1 MTLQENIIDILKN
14 TKGGMHVDMITQM
27 IAERDGIKFET
38 TTASE
43 PDKDGM
49 ITILYPERD
58 KLKSKITAFLGREA
72 KKKGGCI
79 AKVRDPKT
87 HREKRGVY
95 RFVQRRDQN
104 VLPVPTSVSEPTLF
118 DERSMQQPQRR
129 NTNFFGKAGEYSVL
143 GELLFHDY
151 NANIMAVDEGIDIY
165 ATKDNLVYFIQV
177 KTSSLD
183 SRKTAH
189 FGIKRS
195 SFENT
200 QASQVRYIFVI
211 RGEKGEMRYFT
222 FNIRDIDR
230 LINDKLINGE
240 NDTINLNIRYDA
252 DGRPYL
258 YRDNKS
264 QDISFYQNNF
274 NL

>member
-1 MTLQENIIDILKN
+1 
-14 TKGGMHVDMITQM
+14 MHVNAITDL
-27 IAERDGIKFET
+27 IAESEGINFKHAF
-38 TTASE
+38 S
-43 PDKDGM
+43 D
-49 ITILYPERD
+49 ERD
-58 KLKSKITAFLGREA
+58 KLKSRINAFLGRQS
-72 KKKGGCI
+72 KKKGSCI
-79 AKVRDPKT
+79 AKAKDPKT
-87 HREKRGVY
+87 HREKKGVY
-95 RFVQRRDQN
+95 RFVQRRDLS
-104 VLPVPTSVSEPTLF
+104 VLPVPTSTSEPLLF
-118 DERSMQQPQRR
+118 DLPTPQGSRR
-129 NTNFFGKAGEYSVL
+129 NTNFFGKGGEYSVL

-165 ATKDNLVYFIQV
+165 ATKENFVYFIQV

-222 FNIRDIDR
+222 FQSRDIDR